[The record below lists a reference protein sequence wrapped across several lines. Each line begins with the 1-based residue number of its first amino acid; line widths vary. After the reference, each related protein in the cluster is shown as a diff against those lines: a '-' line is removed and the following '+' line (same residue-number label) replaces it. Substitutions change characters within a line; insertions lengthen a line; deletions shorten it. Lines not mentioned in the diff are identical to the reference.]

1 MQFHSLCRFAHKRT
15 LGYQFEA
22 AFDKLHICV
31 VWCRRRVK
39 TFCDIYRAAAL
50 VSMWPVLI
58 IIIVIVITIITAT
71 NAVELS
77 LGGSSPYTGT
87 DKTNKNKYT

>member
-1 MQFHSLCRFAHKRT
+1 
-15 LGYQFEA
+15 
-22 AFDKLHICV
+22 
-31 VWCRRRVK
+31 
-39 TFCDIYRAAAL
+39 
-50 VSMWPVLI
+50 MWPVLI